1 MDNESIPIKYRN
13 SSLSEDKRWDIYDA
27 FFQRLSPSQ
36 RRNLFFRAQLYDMYP
51 IDFYYSPLF
60 QPLERQPYSK
70 EHTLTREEYYRREAE
85 RDKAEDE
92 RRYEYAKNAAK
103 LRKKRQRK
111 SAEAKQRMDRK
122 RNERLLYDILSYAVS
137 HGWRRDRLH
146 LLLEEGEELPPMFR
160 PESIIPLEAVNSVS
174 S

>member
-13 SSLSEDKRWDIYDA
+13 SNLAPGQTIDIFCKFYSDLSW
-27 FFQRLSPSQ
+27 SQ
-36 RRNLFFRAQLYDMYP
+36 KKNFCFRAKLYDMSPY
-51 IDFYYSPLF
+51 DFYYSPYY

-70 EHTLTREEYYRREAE
+70 EHTLTKEEYYRREAE
-85 RDKAEDE
+85 RDKAEDD

-103 LRKKRQRK
+103 LRKKRERK
-111 SAEAKQRMDRK
+111 SAEVKQRMDRR
-122 RNERLLYDILSYAVS
+122 RNEKLLYDILSYAVS